1 MTRNPENQKD
11 WLNEIDKSGE
21 TDKPYKSS
29 ETGET
34 DEAQEEKE
42 KTEGQRLADRLRYS
56 AKNSW
61 DSADAK
67 EREQIFDFAESYKS
81 FLDRAKTER
90 EFVDACVTDL
100 EAAGYYNLDDCLS
113 AGKTLSAGMKVYQNI
128 KGKSLILAVIG
139 TDRVSD
145 GVNILGAHVDS
156 PRLDLKTNPL
166 YEDEAYAML
175 DTQYYGGIKKY
186 QWVTIP
192 LALHGVIMKAN
203 GDKITV
209 RIGEEESDPVFVIT
223 DLLPHLAAKQMEKKA
238 TEVVSGEGLNV
249 LAGSIPYPDEAV
261 GERVKLA
268 FLKLLNDKYG
278 VVEEDFSAAELE
290 IVPAFRAKDVGL
302 DRSMIGAYGHDDRC
316 CSYAA
321 VRAVMEIG
329 KSSAPQRTAVCLLT
343 DKEEIGSVGN
353 TGAES
358 RLFEN
363 FIACLCAASD
373 GQYGDIM
380 MRQSLAHSHMLSID
394 VKLAID
400 PNFPEVHDK
409 KTSAHLG
416 NGVVLTKYT
425 GGNGK
430 GGGSDANAEFV
441 NKIRTIFN
449 RHNIQWQHG
458 GRGIVDVGGGGT
470 IAKYIANLG
479 TEVLDVGIPILSMH
493 APFEVISKIDLYT
506 AYQGYMAFLQ
516 NA

>member
-1 MTRNPENQKD
+1 MTRNLENQKD
-11 WLNEIDKSGE
+11 WPDEIDNNGE
-21 TDKPYKSS
+21 ADENSK
-29 ETGET
+29 TGEADETQEKKDKT
-34 DEAQEEKE
+34 D
-42 KTEGQRLADRLRYS
+42 GQRLADHLGYK

-61 DSADAK
+61 DCADTK
-67 EREQIFDFAESYKS
+67 ERERIFDFAESYKR

-90 EFVDACVTDL
+90 EFVVACVAEL
-100 EAAGYYNLDDCLS
+100 EADGYYNLDDCLS
-113 AGKTLSAGMKVYQNI
+113 AGKMLSAGMKVYQNI
-128 KGKSLILAVIG
+128 KGKSLVLAVIG

-192 LALHGVIMKAN
+192 LALHGVIMKEN
-203 GDKITV
+203 GEKVTV

-238 TEVVSGEGLNV
+238 ADVISGEGLNV

-261 GERVKLA
+261 EERVKLA

-290 IVPAFRAKDVGL
+290 IVPAFRAKDIGL
-302 DRSMIGAYGHDDRC
+302 DRSMIGAYGQDDRC

-329 KSSAPQRTAVCLLT
+329 KTVTPRRTAVCLLT

-373 GQYGDIM
+373 GHYGDIM
-380 MRQSLAHSHMLSID
+380 LRQCLAHSHMLSID

-400 PNFPEVHDK
+400 PNFTEVHDK

-430 GGGSDANAEFV
+430 GGGSDANAEYV
-441 NKIRTIFN
+441 NLIRTIFN
-449 RHNIQWQHG
+449 RNNIAWQYG

-470 IAKYIANLG
+470 IAKYIASLG
-479 TEVLDVGIPILSMH
+479 VEVLDVGIPILSMH

-506 AYQGYMAFLQ
+506 AYRGYMVFLQ